1 MTASC
6 DGNRSVCYPVVVVE
20 VNGIRCRELFDTG
33 AGSSYASSA
42 LINEIKIKPEKVE
55 RRRIEMMI
63 GSVTKTIE
71 MYRICVKNLAGDFS
85 LQMQVSKV
93 DREKL
98 LLLENP
104 RYAEVIA
111 KYNHLRGVEM
121 LDKDQKTCTS
131 RYWNE

>member
-20 VNGIRCRELFDTG
+20 VNGIRCCALLDTG
-33 AGSSYASSA
+33 AGSSYSSSA

-104 RYAEVIA
+104 RSDTR
-111 KYNHLRGVEM
+111 K
-121 LDKDQKTCTS
+121 
-131 RYWNE
+131 